1 MGQEG
6 INFDKLDFSTFEKKM
21 AAYLRTKDLYKC
33 VLPAPQTETNEDK
46 LSRAAGWIF
55 LACEDHITHHFGKDD
70 SPLQIWEALRKTFAE
85 TGQGLHLQAVMTL
98 SHIYRADCVSND
110 EYVGRL
116 MEAWRRCT
124 EVGIKFKNNI
134 VALFMIGNLGPQYE
148 SFRQSLIG
156 SGQTITVDRVKAG
169 GFWD

>member
-1 MGQEG
+1 M
-6 INFDKLDFSTFEKKM
+6 K
-21 AAYLRTKDLYKC
+21 
-33 VLPAPQTETNEDK
+33 DK

-55 LACEDHITHHFGKDD
+55 LGCEDHITHHFGKDD
-70 SPLQIWEALRKTFAE
+70 TPLQIWEVLRKTFAE
-85 TGQGLHLQAVMTL
+85 TGQWLHLQAVMTL
-98 SHIYRADCVSND
+98 SHTYRADCDSND
-110 EYVGRL
+110 EYVGRM

-124 EVGIKFKNNI
+124 EVGIKFEDNI

-169 GFWD
+169 LLELTPLQSQVADTAYYSGPRPSKEPPKKHKSQIKCFKCGKL